1 MKLRTLVAMIL
12 AALLCMSLVAGSAVA
27 KKKKKQTGPVQ
38 VAEDVAGDWGKDNAT
53 GEDLSDAGDSMGM
66 DLIAAEIGMAD
77 KATVNFVIKV
87 NALPSSGGTPEVARY
102 IWSVDVDGEYVEL
115 DGKFTNYSRG
125 ACDPT
130 AGTCPPP
137 RDPGGTPF
145 AVRANCE
152 TVSAEGNAP
161 VTTCQEVGLVQAIFD
176 LDTASIIIPVPLEL
190 INAKKGSK
198 IGPGSSD
205 FTSQSGGTIL
215 AIPSA
220 FVSRSDM
227 PRDGMTVTGTYT
239 VPKK

>member
-1 MKLRTLVAMIL
+1 MKFKSIIAIVL
-12 AALLCMSLVAGSAVA
+12 AAMLALGVTGAALAKG
-27 KKKKKQTGPVQ
+27 KKKSGPVI
-38 VAEDVAGDWGKDNAT
+38 VGTDEAGDWGNDNAT
-53 GEDLSDAGDSMGM
+53 GEDISGAGDSAGM
-66 DLIAAEIGMAD
+66 DLLEASIGMAD
-77 KATVNFVIKV
+77 KATVNFVIKL

-137 RDPGGTPF
+137 RDPGSAPF
-145 AVRANCE
+145 SIRGNCT
-152 TVSAEGNAP
+152 TVGDGAAP
-161 VTTCQEVGLVQAIFD
+161 VTTCEEVGLVHATFD
-176 LDTASIIIPVPLEL
+176 LDTQSIIVPVPLEM

-205 FTSQSGGTIL
+205 FTSQGGGTIL

-220 FVSRSDM
+220 FLSRTDM
-227 PRDGMTVTGTYT
+227 PRDGMLVTGTFT

>member
-1 MKLRTLVAMIL
+1 MRLKTFVAMIL
-12 AALLCMSLVAGSAVA
+12 AALMCVGLVAGSAVA
-27 KKKKKQTGPVQ
+27 KKKKSGPVQ
-38 VAEDVAGDWGKDNAT
+38 VAEDVAGDWGSDNAT
-53 GEDLSDAGDSMGM
+53 GEDMSQAGDAAGM

-77 KATVNFVIKV
+77 KATVNFTIKV
-87 NALPSSGGTPEVARY
+87 NSLPSSGGTPEVARY

-137 RDPGGTPF
+137 RDPGERPF
-145 AVRANCE
+145 AVRANC
-152 TVSAEGNAP
+152 TVVGEGAAP
-161 VTTCQEVGLVQAIFD
+161 VTTCEEVGIVQATFD
-176 LDTASIIIPVPLEL
+176 LDTASIIIPVPLKM

-198 IGPGSSD
+198 IGPGSSS
-205 FTSQSGGTIL
+205 FTSDAGGTIL

-220 FVSRSDM
+220 FLSRADM
-227 PRDGMTVTGTYT
+227 PRDGMTVTGTFT